1 MKIIKESV
9 NTDSI
14 KVGDLISYDSN
25 YLGVTPR
32 IHKGKVI
39 EIGRGL
45 GSHGDPRAPKIF
57 TVRDEEGKKY
67 KVDEYAVEEIIT
79 ESYSEN
85 QLFNE
90 IKNICLSDVKDWS
103 NVLKSGN
110 IMITIPDAGS
120 VLVKP
125 YSNKIGIYDY
135 ETGNLDIII
144 NSVQDFKRYLKR
156 SGVLDKD
163 INEDNE
169 RSYNPLSDINHLIG
183 KEYSDLHR
191 LEKDLDS
198 LGYDL
203 IYHNDDYIHITDA
216 MESDDIRYIYQ
227 INHNKNGS
235 ISIGRFIKEEEL

>member
-103 NVLKSGN
+103 NIIKE
-110 IMITIPDAGS
+110 S
-120 VLVKP
+120 V
-125 YSNKIGIYDY
+125 
-135 ETGNLDIII
+135 NLDEIHKGDL
-144 NSVQDFKRYLKR
+144 VDFGPYGKLY
-156 SGVLDKD
+156 VCDPYYHDNYFWVTDDKD
-163 INEDNE
+163 ERYNENAPGW
-169 RSYNPLSDINHLIG
+169 SIF
-183 KEYSDLHR
+183 
-191 LEKDLDS
+191 KDDAES
-198 LGYDL
+198 I
-203 IYHNDDYIHITDA
+203 IYEDEDDEDEDY
-216 MESDDIRYIYQ
+216 
-227 INHNKNGS
+227 
-235 ISIGRFIKEEEL
+235 

>member
-9 NTDSI
+9 NIDSI
-14 KVGDLISYDSN
+14 KVGDMITYDSN
-25 YLGVTPR
+25 YIGVTPK
-32 IHKGKVI
+32 IHKGKVVRI
-39 EIGRGL
+39 EKGY
-45 GSHGDPRAPKIF
+45 GSKGDPRPSKIF
-57 TVRDEEGKKY
+57 VVKNDLGKIS
-67 KVDEYAVEEIIT
+67 KVDEAAVEEIIT

-163 INEDNE
+163 INEDNS
-169 RSYNPLSDINHLIG
+169 RPYNPL
-183 KEYSDLHR
+183 
-191 LEKDLDS
+191 
-198 LGYDL
+198 
-203 IYHNDDYIHITDA
+203 
-216 MESDDIRYIYQ
+216 
-227 INHNKNGS
+227 
-235 ISIGRFIKEEEL
+235 

>member
-9 NTDSI
+9 NIDSI

-25 YLGVTPR
+25 YLGVNPR
-32 IHKGKVI
+32 IHKGEVL

-85 QLFNE
+85 RF
-90 IKNICLSDVKDWS
+90 
-103 NVLKSGN
+103 
-110 IMITIPDAGS
+110 
-120 VLVKP
+120 
-125 YSNKIGIYDY
+125 
-135 ETGNLDIII
+135 
-144 NSVQDFKRYLKR
+144 
-156 SGVLDKD
+156 
-163 INEDNE
+163 E

-216 MESDDIRYIYQ
+216 MESDDMRYIYR
-227 INHNKNGS
+227 INHNKNGL
-235 ISIGRFIKEEEL
+235 ISIGKFVKKEEL